1 MLPKFIFEVVTKSG
15 THIRTVTSN
24 NFILASHMACH
35 GLHNITS
42 VTFKGFK

>member
-1 MLPKFIFEVVTKSG
+1 MLPKFIFEVETKSG
-15 THIRTVTSN
+15 THTRVVTSN

-35 GLHNITS
+35 GLQNITS